1 MAGNFEDIPAAKRGS
16 NITDAT
22 MKNLIER
29 RAILNFL
36 LKGTLEEMTK
46 VSDKSIAFGK
56 LQLGYHRTGKILY
69 EFICRGIVLEANLAN
84 ISQE

>member
-1 MAGNFEDIPAAKRGS
+1 
-16 NITDAT
+16 
-22 MKNLIER
+22 MKNFIER
-29 RAILNFL
+29 RAIFNLFL
-36 LKGTLEEMTK
+36 QRTLEGMTK
-46 VSDKSIAFGK
+46 LSDKSIAFGK